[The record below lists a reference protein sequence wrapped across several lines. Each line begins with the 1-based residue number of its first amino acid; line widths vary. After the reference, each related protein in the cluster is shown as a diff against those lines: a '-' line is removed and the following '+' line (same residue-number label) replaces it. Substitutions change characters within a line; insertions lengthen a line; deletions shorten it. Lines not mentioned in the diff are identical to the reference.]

1 MLRPL
6 ELFRARGI
14 SGIFYARSSNL
25 SAKNVFQST
34 GNYIGSVGGEFTP
47 RITLAIISDG
57 ARSVVR
63 INFNGVPGGALNTGV
78 TYTVDG
84 GTPQTFST
92 AIANGNS
99 VDYTAASEFSAGD
112 VVRWIYSPG
121 NITVEGP
128 EGPVALEAQ
137 DVLVTNNIIG
147 TPVAT
152 AFNVTQDEVVVP

>member
-1 MLRPL
+1 MKPL
-6 ELFRARGI
+6 TMFRARGI
-14 SGIFYARSSNL
+14 TGAFFNKNASLSSSL
-25 SAKNVFQST
+25 IHST

-47 RITLAIISDG
+47 RITLSIISDG

-63 INFNGVPGGALNTGV
+63 INFNGIPGGALNTGV

-84 GTPQTFST
+84 GIPQTFST
-92 AIANGNS
+92 AIADGNGVN
-99 VDYTAASEFSAGD
+99 YTAASAFNAGD

-137 DVLVTNNIIG
+137 DVLVMNNIIG
-147 TPVAT
+147 APTAT
-152 AFNVTQDEVVVP
+152 AFNVTQNEVVVP